1 MLLCLGGTFNM
12 SEQQEKTGRVKGGKH
27 KRGWSSKEA
36 PRITGNFH
44 FLLARHWWRWS

>member
-1 MLLCLGGTFNM
+1 M

-27 KRGWSSKEA
+27 KGVEFQSA

-44 FLLARHWWRWS
+44 FLLARHWWRWSLEVK